1 MRLHIRLL
9 ENQQIEGFS
18 PELIR
23 RDYVRIVSEWCM
35 ISLITVWL
43 MYDRWILFCFL
54 LPGIYFWIPFRKEMV
69 VQKYK
74 REYAAQFGEGLTTLA
89 SAVSAGF
96 SLESAITEALKDL
109 RSIHGK
115 DNEMMKE
122 LERMSVQISMNRNI
136 EELFFEMADRSGL
149 DDAVS
154 LADVLR
160 AARRNGGNL
169 SEIMEDAAG
178 ILQEKEAVNR
188 EIEVLLAGK
197 RYEQKLMCMI
207 PFGMVLY
214 LRLGSPGYLDA
225 LYHSFAGVS
234 VMTVCLILYGIA
246 VYMGSKVLKIEV

>member
-9 ENQQIEGFS
+9 KVQESEGFS
-18 PELIR
+18 SEPRR
-23 RDYVRIVSEWCM
+23 RDYVRMDLEWCI
-35 ISLITVWL
+35 ISLAVSWL
-43 MYDRWILFCFL
+43 MYDRWVLFWFL
-54 LPGIYFWIPFRKEMV
+54 LPGLYFWRPFRKEV
-69 VQKYK
+69 VIEKYK
-74 REYAAQFGEGLTTLA
+74 REYAEQFGEGLAALA
-89 SAVSAGF
+89 STVSAGYA
-96 SLESAITEALKDL
+96 LESAVAEALKDL
-109 RSIHGK
+109 RAIHGK

-122 LERMSVQISMNRNI
+122 MEKISAQISVNRNI
-136 EELFFEMADRSGL
+136 EDLFFEMADRSGL

-169 SEIMEDAAG
+169 PQIMEDAAE

-214 LRLGSPGYLDA
+214 LRLGSPGYLDV
-225 LYHSFAGVS
+225 LYHSWAGTC
-234 VMTVCLILYGIA
+234 VMTVCLVLYGVA
-246 VYMGSKVLKIEV
+246 VYVGSKVLKIEV